1 MSERKTGFFFSWTAV
16 NAEDDCSPGDFQC
29 EGGEYCIDS
38 KNFLCQQ
45 TQKYCVS
52 KTLVCDGVLN
62 CDIGD
67 DSDEKNCEL
76 TYLKSRH
83 YLIGVLAFFA
93 FFILITILYSMLRFW
108 KRKFE
113 MQNASALKSKESK
126 YKGFILYI
134 L

>member
-1 MSERKTGFFFSWTAV
+1 ME
-16 NAEDDCSPGDFQC
+16 EDCMPGDFQC
-29 EGGEYCIDS
+29 EGGEYCIDT

-52 KTLVCDGVLN
+52 KSLVCDGVLN

-83 YLIGVLAFFA
+83 YLVAILVSFS
-93 FFILITILYSMLRFW
+93 FFILFVILFSMMRFW
-108 KRKFE
+108 KQKCE
-113 MQNASALKSKESK
+113 LETAKSLKSKDNK
-126 YKGFILYI
+126 HNRGNLIT
-134 L
+134 